1 MTGKEIYELKT
12 CQKVTNEEIVVE
24 TKCIIFTCVST
35 LGDQIKMIFTSP
47 NREKYAKVAQICWSK
62 IITDYT
68 LLPNNQV
75 YLPPKDY
82 WGIYKKMAGGREL
95 IKGTGSQLFINNIP
109 FSFVDTDY
117 YFNASPEIDRGV
129 YGIYYQD
136 ILIYIGSSTDVLVRW
151 KEHDDAFRNKSS
163 TSSMYHANY
172 DPDLVEYRILVS
184 QEELNNL
191 IPTGQANMW
200 LMELIEWSYIKILQP
215 LYNREGKSCCFNF
228 KAQPG
233 DLPIDYQL
241 LVKKFLTTE
250 FCPPTIEEQL
260 RENL

>member
-1 MTGKEIYELKT
+1 MTGKEIHELKT
-12 CQKVTNEEIVVE
+12 CQKATNEEIVTE
-24 TKCIIFTCVST
+24 TKSITFTCTSS
-35 LGDQIKMIFTSP
+35 LGDQVKIIFTSP

-82 WGIYKKMAGGREL
+82 WNIYKKMAGGREL
-95 IKGTGSQLFINNIP
+95 IKGIGNQLFINNTR

-117 YFNASPEIDRGV
+117 YFNTSPEIDRGV

-151 KEHDDAFRNKSS
+151 KEHDEAFRNKST
-163 TSSMYHANY
+163 TSNMYQANY
-172 DPDLVEYRILVS
+172 NPDLIEYRVLVS
-184 QEELNNL
+184 QKELNDL
-191 IPTGQANMW
+191 IPTEQANMW
-200 LMELIEWSYIKILQP
+200 LMELIEWSYIKLLQP
-215 LYNREGKSCCFNF
+215 LYNKEGKSCCFNF
-228 KAQPG
+228 KARPG
-233 DLPIDYQL
+233 DLPIDYWL
-241 LVKKFLTTE
+241 LAKKFLTAE
-250 FCPPTIEEQL
+250 FCPPIIEEEL